1 MVEVS
6 GPRKTPRECGPK
18 PLPSRGFRP
27 NRDSFPE
34 RLVSQWG
41 PQAVSRLL
49 KVRLKVAPGSASTT
63 VERPI
68 HIHKRSSTAIIA
80 T

>member
-6 GPRKTPRECGPK
+6 RPRKTPRECGPK

-49 KVRLKVAPGSASTT
+49 KVRVKVAPESASAT
-63 VERPI
+63 VERAI
-68 HIHKRSSTAIIA
+68 HIDKGSGTAIIA
-80 T
+80 I

>member
-1 MVEVS
+1 MAIVYR
-6 GPRKTPRECGPK
+6 PRKTPRECGPK

-27 NRDSFPE
+27 YRDSFPE

-41 PQAVSRLL
+41 PQVVSRLL
-49 KVRLKVAPGSASTT
+49 KVRAKVAPESASTT
-63 VERPI
+63 VERPV
-68 HIHKRSSTAIIA
+68 HFHKRSSTAIIA